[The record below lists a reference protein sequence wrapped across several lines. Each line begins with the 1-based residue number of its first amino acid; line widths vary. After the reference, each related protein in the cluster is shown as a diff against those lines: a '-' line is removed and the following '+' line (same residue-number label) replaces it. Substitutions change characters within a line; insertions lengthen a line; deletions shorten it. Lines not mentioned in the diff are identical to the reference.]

1 MTALN
6 PTTIKI
12 LVIEDEEPIRLTLKT
27 VLEEEGYSI
36 GEAETGAR
44 ALELIR
50 QSFFDIWLVD
60 YRLPDMN
67 GLDLIK
73 QALEIS
79 KDSIPVIVTG
89 CSSIEIAVEGM
100 RAGTH
105 DYMIKPV
112 NIDELKKNIET
123 ILKEREELRQ
133 GKARFPDVIKTLR
146 RSDDM
151 QLLTIV
157 NDLSGGGAR
166 AKIDK
171 KPSAITDAMKHMFY
185 RIKGIFRK

>member
-1 MTALN
+1 MAESQ
-6 PTTIKI
+6 IRI

-27 VLEEEGYSI
+27 VLEEEGYII

-44 ALELIR
+44 ALDLIK
-50 QSFFDIWLVD
+50 QEFFDIWLVD

-73 QALEIS
+73 QALVIS

-112 NIDELKKNIET
+112 NIDELKKNLET
-123 ILKEREELRQ
+123 ILKERDELRQ
-133 GKARFPDVIKTLR
+133 GKARFADVIKTLR
-146 RSDDM
+146 RADDM
-151 QLLTIV
+151 QLIKIV
-157 NDLSGGGAR
+157 SPAGDSPGA
-166 AKIDK
+166 KVDK
-171 KPSAITDAMKHMFY
+171 KPSPLVDVFEKAFY